1 MNEPG
6 ARAEIEMAFRR
17 AWNLVLVGMTAFS
30 VACASSGTQNVAE
43 SSRDKVT
50 SIEIDATPASSAF
63 DLVNRL
69 RPHWLRQ
76 GGTGSIGGG
85 SIRSL
90 VTLVYLDGNR
100 VGTLEALRSI
110 SAAGIRTMEWIP
122 ATRAAIVLTDVGSD
136 AINGAISLRT
146 K

>member
-1 MNEPG
+1 
-6 ARAEIEMAFRR
+6 MALRLL
-17 AWNLVLVGMTAFS
+17 WNLALAGTTMFS
-30 VACASSGTQNVAE
+30 LACASGGTHNISE

-50 SIEIDATPASSAF
+50 SIEIDATPASSAY

-69 RPHWLRQ
+69 RPQWLRQ

-85 SIRSL
+85 SIQSL
-90 VTLVYLDGNR
+90 VTLVYLDGSR
-100 VGTLEALRSI
+100 IGTLEALRSI
-110 SAAGIRTMEWIP
+110 SASGIRTMEWIP
-122 ATRAAIVLTDVGSD
+122 ATRAAVVLTDVGSD

>member
-1 MNEPG
+1 MKPRTLLCL
-6 ARAEIEMAFRR
+6 AMAVSPI
-17 AWNLVLVGMTAFS
+17 LGT
-30 VACASSGTQNVAE
+30 ACASGAASKVSE

-50 SIEIDATPASSAF
+50 SVEINATPASSAY

-76 GGTGSIGGG
+76 GGTSSIGGG
-85 SIRSL
+85 SIRGL

-100 VGTLEALRSI
+100 VGTIDALRSI
-110 SAAGIRTMEWIP
+110 SSTGIRSMEWIP
-122 ATRAAIVLTDVGSD
+122 ATRAAVVLTDVGSD

-146 K
+146 R